1 MKPTRPGVLVGLFI
15 VFAMLTWALRKSLY
29 SDLPTVPWTAIPTVL
44 LLAIGEF
51 YSGWMTKARIERKP
65 DTKPV
70 EPLAVARLA
79 ALAKASAYGGAI
91 FAGIFAG
98 FALHTAAAAGPGRAP
113 PRLPHHGGSFVVCVL
128 LVCAALYP
136 GARCKV
142 PRTPT
147 RKIARTGPKNAPGVV
162 RPGDASC
169 VPPARLRA
177 SAERLRRPLRRRLL
191 DASRPF
197 CGRTA

>member
-1 MKPTRPGVLVGLFI
+1 MKPTRPGVLVGIFL
-15 VFAMLTWALRKSLY
+15 VFAILTWGLLKPLY

-91 FAGIFAG
+91 FGGIFAG
-98 FALHTAAAAGPGRAP
+98 FTLYTVELLEQEV
-113 PRLPHHGGSFVVCVL
+113 PRRDFFITGGSLLVCVL
-128 LVCAALYP
+128 LICSALYLEHC
-136 GARCKV
+136 CKV
-142 PRTPT
+142 P
-147 RKIARTGPKNAPGVV
+147 K
-162 RPGDASC
+162 D
-169 VPPARLRA
+169 
-177 SAERLRRPLRRRLL
+177 SADDDR
-191 DASRPF
+191 
-197 CGRTA
+197 

>member
-1 MKPTRPGVLVGLFI
+1 MKPTRPGVLIGIFL
-15 VFAMLTWALRKSLY
+15 VFAILTWALLRPLY

-91 FAGIFAG
+91 FGGIFAG
-98 FALHTAAAAGPGRAP
+98 FTLYTVELLEQEV
-113 PRLPHHGGSFVVCVL
+113 PRRDFFITGGSMLVCVL
-128 LVCAALYP
+128 LICSALYLEHC
-136 GARCKV
+136 CKV
-142 PRTPT
+142 P
-147 RKIARTGPKNAPGVV
+147 K
-162 RPGDASC
+162 D
-169 VPPARLRA
+169 
-177 SAERLRRPLRRRLL
+177 SADDDR
-191 DASRPF
+191 
-197 CGRTA
+197 